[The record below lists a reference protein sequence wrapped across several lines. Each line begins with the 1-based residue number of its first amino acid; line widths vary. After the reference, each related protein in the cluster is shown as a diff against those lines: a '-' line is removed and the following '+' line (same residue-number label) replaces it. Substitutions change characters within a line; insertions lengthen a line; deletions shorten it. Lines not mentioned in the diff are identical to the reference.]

1 MPPGQARQPS
11 SEPLPARTR
20 GAAGDEPA
28 TDQDA
33 ANPTCPICGAAIPLG
48 QGVIR
53 DDDTR
58 VHMDC
63 FDGVTRWAPSPR

>member
-1 MPPGQARQPS
+1 MRPPEARRPCL
-11 SEPLPARTR
+11 EPFLAR
-20 GAAGDEPA
+20 ACSGDRPP

-33 ANPTCPICGAAIPLG
+33 ANPTCPICGVSIPLG

-53 DDDTR
+53 DDDAR

-63 FDGVTRWAPSPR
+63 FDGVTRWAPSSPR